1 MSIPQ
6 HIREDFAREPL
17 LRESLASDPMTQFE
31 AWFLEACEK
40 DPDAT
45 NAVSLASASP
55 DGNPSVRTVLM
66 KRYDKNGFIFFTNYT
81 SRKGRDLESNP
92 RAAMLFPWARQSR
105 QVIARGAI
113 ERISAEESFEYF
125 RTRSRGSRIGAWA
138 SEQSTVIA
146 DRSVLEAKLAE
157 LTERFADQEVPLP
170 DFWGGYRLTPETV
183 EFWQGQASRL
193 HDRFEYRRRSVSEW
207 EIVRLSP

>member
-17 LRESLASDPMTQFE
+17 LQESLASDPMTQFE

-81 SRKGRDLESNP
+81 SRKGQDLESNP

>member
-17 LRESLASDPMTQFE
+17 LQEGLASDPMTQFE

-55 DGNPSVRTVLM
+55 EGNPSVRTVLM

-146 DRSVLEAKLAE
+146 DRSVLESKIAE

>member
-17 LRESLASDPMTQFE
+17 LQEGLASDPMTQFE

-146 DRSVLEAKLAE
+146 DRSVLESKIAE

>member
-55 DGNPSVRTVLM
+55 EGNPSVRTVLM

-125 RTRSRGSRIGAWA
+125 RTRSRGRRIGAWA